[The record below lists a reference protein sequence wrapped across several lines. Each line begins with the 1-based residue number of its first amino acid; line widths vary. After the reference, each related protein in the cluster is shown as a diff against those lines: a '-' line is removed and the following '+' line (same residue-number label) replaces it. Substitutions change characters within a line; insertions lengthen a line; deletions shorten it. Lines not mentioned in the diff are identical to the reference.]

1 MAKIYHVNL
10 SDEERASLLH
20 LIKSGE
26 HSARKITRARIL
38 LLADEGK
45 MDQEIATT
53 LHSSVPTVQRTRER
67 FVKEGL
73 DNALNEK
80 PRLGG
85 RKAKKL
91 DEKGEA
97 LLVTLARSEPPA
109 GRKRWTLQLL
119 ADRLVEL
126 RVVESISDETVR
138 QVCKK
143 GDQALGKETLVS
155 PDRWRRVRLAHGG
168 CAGPVCQGAQPQAAL
183 DLLRREDGPVD
194 RRDPLSLADGTGQ
207 AGAV

>member
-1 MAKIYHVNL
+1 MAKIYYVDL

-26 HSARKITRARIL
+26 RSARKITRARIL
-38 LLADEGK
+38 LLAHDGK
-45 MDQEIATT
+45 TDKEIAAA

-67 FVKEGL
+67 FVRGGL
-73 DNALNEK
+73 ENALNEQ

-91 DEKGEA
+91 DQKGEA
-97 LLVTLARSEPPA
+97 ILVTLARSEPPA

-143 GDQALGKETLVS
+143 KGSSRG
-155 PDRWRRVRLAHGG
+155 
-168 CAGPVCQGAQPQAAL
+168 
-183 DLLRREDGPVD
+183 
-194 RRDPLSLADGTGQ
+194 
-207 AGAV
+207 

>member
-1 MAKIYHVNL
+1 
-10 SDEERASLLH
+10 
-20 LIKSGE
+20 
-26 HSARKITRARIL
+26 
-38 LLADEGK
+38 
-45 MDQEIATT
+45 MDQEIAAA

-67 FVKEGL
+67 FVKGGL

-85 RKAKKL
+85 RKARKL

-119 ADRLVEL
+119 ANRLVEL

-143 GDQALGKETLVS
+143 KGSSRG
-155 PDRWRRVRLAHGG
+155 
-168 CAGPVCQGAQPQAAL
+168 
-183 DLLRREDGPVD
+183 
-194 RRDPLSLADGTGQ
+194 
-207 AGAV
+207 